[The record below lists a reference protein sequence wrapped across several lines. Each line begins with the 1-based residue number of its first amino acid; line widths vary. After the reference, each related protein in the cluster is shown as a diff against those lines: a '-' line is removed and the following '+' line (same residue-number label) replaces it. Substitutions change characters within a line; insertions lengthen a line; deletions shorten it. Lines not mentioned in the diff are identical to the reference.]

1 MHESADFLLSLPH
14 DNPLRPRFTVKPA
27 KFDTSLELQHLCQS
41 IEVPISEVLAFAA
54 RWQADR
60 AKHFLEEPTPRLHI
74 HPYPLYSARVIDPDG
89 GEWSVQTQ
97 NGH

>member
-14 DNPLRPRFTVKPA
+14 DNPLRPRFTIKPA
-27 KFDTSLELQHLCQS
+27 KFDTSLGIQHLGQS

-60 AKHFLEEPTPRLHI
+60 AKQVSEDPTPRLRI
-74 HPYPLYSARVIDPDG
+74 HPYPLYSTRVIDPDG
-89 GEWSVQTQ
+89 GEWSAPAE
-97 NGH
+97 